1 MQENEISALE
11 STASKEALLKE
22 FEELLPASCADLLKD
37 REITF
42 IRDVL
47 VEIPPDRAAE
57 IFSHFEQELQLK
69 LSESFTSR
77 QLTNIVTQMSHD
89 ERVDFF
95 QALPEERQES
105 LFRRMAQSERED
117 IIRLGAYED
126 GTAGAV
132 MTSEYMTL
140 SLNITAGEALAK
152 LRKEGP
158 EKETI
163 YESYIVDS
171 DRKLIGVIS
180 LKDLILAP
188 THSKL
193 SDIMQTDIIFVRSS
207 DDQEEAAQKIAKY
220 DLLAIPVLNDSDA
233 LVGIITHDDVLD
245 ILQEEHTEDVE
256 KLMAITASS
265 GGNYLEIS
273 SWDHFKRRVSW
284 IVGLAAMGV
293 FSGAIIHRF
302 ESVLEQYILL
312 AIYMPM
318 MADTGGNTGSQS
330 ATVVIRALALQQ
342 VQLKDSLKVLFK
354 EFKVSLLLAIILMLL
369 AFIKVLFISDEPTLP
384 SGRTLKD
391 IAFIVSGALG
401 LQVIT
406 STLIGAL
413 LPLGAAKLKV
423 DPAIIAAPALTTV
436 VDISGLLIYFLLAQA
451 LLL

>member
-1 MQENEISALE
+1 
-11 STASKEALLKE
+11 
-22 FEELLPASCADLLKD
+22 
-37 REITF
+37 
-42 IRDVL
+42 L

-140 SLNITAGEALAK
+140 PLNITAGEALAK

>member
-1 MQENEISALE
+1 MQENETSALE

-22 FEELLPASCADLLKD
+22 FEELLPASCADLLKNRD
-37 REITF
+37 ITF

-140 SLNITAGEALAK
+140 PLNITAGEALAK

>member
-1 MQENEISALE
+1 
-11 STASKEALLKE
+11 
-22 FEELLPASCADLLKD
+22 
-37 REITF
+37 
-42 IRDVL
+42 
-47 VEIPPDRAAE
+47 
-57 IFSHFEQELQLK
+57 
-69 LSESFTSR
+69 
-77 QLTNIVTQMSHD
+77 
-89 ERVDFF
+89 
-95 QALPEERQES
+95 
-105 LFRRMAQSERED
+105 
-117 IIRLGAYED
+117 
-126 GTAGAV
+126 

-140 SLNITAGEALAK
+140 PLNITAGEALAK